1 MKTIPSHL
9 SALRSTVKGLVPSKV
24 GVPLPSLPFASR
36 PRPEGTSAPLRAEV
50 GALTRWGTLTAA
62 GFMLV
67 SAAWA
72 TTAPLSGAVIASGIV
87 SPESVRHTIQ
97 HLEGGIIRDILVREG
112 QRVEVGDELV
122 VLDDL
127 AARADLAQVQT
138 RLNLVKSELARLE
151 VERTGA
157 SEMPITTTKSSDTD
171 RAIADENQLARFQT
185 RLGNTL
191 IQKDIIRQ
199 KVAQTQ
205 AMLEGYETQLTAI
218 RRQQALLKTEAD
230 VAEVMVKKGLEKLPR
245 LLGLQRA
252 QAERQ
257 AAEGDLMA
265 RSAQARES
273 LIELKY
279 QLDAVDLKRRD
290 EVDQQIAETHTKLVE
305 AEEALVKASDRLQRT
320 VIRSP
325 VRGTVLNVRFKT
337 ARGVVR
343 NGETIMD
350 LVPLGDKLIINA
362 NVEPKNIDEVRIG
375 QDAHVVFPSYSQRA
389 LHRIEAKVI
398 DISADAL
405 HDEKN
410 NTRHYL
416 ARVEVGREHM
426 AKVAPQIEL
435 QAGLPV
441 EVYIATSER
450 TLMEYLLQ
458 PLRFVIERSMRE
470 S

>member
-1 MKTIPSHL
+1 
-9 SALRSTVKGLVPSKV
+9 
-24 GVPLPSLPFASR
+24 
-36 PRPEGTSAPLRAEV
+36 
-50 GALTRWGTLTAA
+50 
-62 GFMLV
+62 
-67 SAAWA
+67 
-72 TTAPLSGAVIASGIV
+72 
-87 SPESVRHTIQ
+87 
-97 HLEGGIIRDILVREG
+97 
-112 QRVEVGDELV
+112 
-122 VLDDL
+122 
-127 AARADLAQVQT
+127 
-138 RLNLVKSELARLE
+138 
-151 VERTGA
+151 
-157 SEMPITTTKSSDTD
+157 
-171 RAIADENQLARFQT
+171 
-185 RLGNTL
+185 
-191 IQKDIIRQ
+191 
-199 KVAQTQ
+199 
-205 AMLEGYETQLTAI
+205 
-218 RRQQALLKTEAD
+218 
-230 VAEVMVKKGLEKLPR
+230 
-245 LLGLQRA
+245 
-252 QAERQ
+252 
-257 AAEGDLMA
+257 MA